1 MAVNLG
7 SGGYDNPVFKA
18 RKVTD
23 VKVSSGDVYEN
34 LRRAENC
41 EQQKP
46 KSNSDVT
53 PKETA
58 AMMPNVKVHLVL
70 VSVGILSVLLL
81 VSIGFFSW
89 AGWKMNQLDEA
100 FKKHSAEMKD
110 LGEKSQNQT
119 EKLSR
124 QMENLNEKSQNETEK
139 LNQTIQLIQKFY
151 TFLINEHCNGSE
163 CLLCQTGWTFFNES
177 CYFFSKVSLTWLESC
192 RFCQLKSADLVVI
205 NNLQEQKFI
214 HDNVT
219 SNCWLG
225 LYRNGSYWYWVDRRI
240 DTLRFWRLSDPQS
253 YHSYALI
260 YRTGNPTASWASAP
274 NTYSYSPLCEQKA
287 FKVSLN

>member
-23 VKVSSGDVYEN
+23 VKVSSGDIYEN
-34 LRRAENC
+34 LRRTENC

-53 PKETA
+53 PKETP

-100 FKKHSAEMKD
+100 FKKHSAEIKD
-110 LGEKSQNQT
+110 LG
-119 EKLSR
+119 
-124 QMENLNEKSQNETEK
+124 EKSQNETEK
-139 LNQTIQLIQKFY
+139 LNQKIQLIQKFN
-151 TFLINEHCNGSE
+151 TFLINEHCNSSE

-177 CYFFSKVSLTWLESC
+177 CYFLSKISLTWDQSRL
-192 RFCQLKSADLVVI
+192 FCQFKSADLVII

-214 HDNVT
+214 YDNLN

-225 LYRNGSYWYWVDRRI
+225 LYKSGNDWYWVDNRI
-240 DTLRFWRLSDPQS
+240 DTLRFWRLSDPQF
-253 YHSYALI
+253 YSYALI
-260 YRTGNPTASWASAP
+260 LYRSVNHTVSWASVP
-274 NTYSYSPLCEQKA
+274 NTYSSYPLCEQKA